1 MHLPTTH
8 QKQAKQPYTS
18 TRPITSQTLY
28 PILGPVGFLV
38 RGDTMRTKRVLAVV
52 AADEVVEIVDMNASV
67 KAEMDVCVVGARA
80 TLIGGQ

>member
-1 MHLPTTH
+1 MH

-18 TRPITSQTLY
+18 TRPITSQTPY

-38 RGDTMRTKRVLAVV
+38 REDATGTKRVLVVV
-52 AADEVVEIVDMNASV
+52 AADEVVVIAGMNASV
-67 KAEMDVCVVGARA
+67 KAERGVCVVKARA